1 MPTVMVFS
9 KGLQNKKFVYYIIS
23 ICQCHFV
30 NINLMHVL
38 DNFGLF
44 YQ

>member
-1 MPTVMVFS
+1 MPVSFC
-9 KGLQNKKFVYYIIS
+9 QYQFDACIYIIP

>member
-1 MPTVMVFS
+1 MVFS
-9 KGLQNKKFVYYIIS
+9 KGLQNKNLSIIS
-23 ICQCHFV
+23 YQYASVIFV